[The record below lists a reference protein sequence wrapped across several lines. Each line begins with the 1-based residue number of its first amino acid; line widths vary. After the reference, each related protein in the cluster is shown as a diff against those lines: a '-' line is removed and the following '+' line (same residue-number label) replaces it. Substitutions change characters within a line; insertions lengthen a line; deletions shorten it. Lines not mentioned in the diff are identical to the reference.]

1 MVQKLITKVLAST
14 AALWVADW
22 LISGVAVSGG
32 WVRGYL
38 FAGLLLGAL
47 SVFVKPILKLLSLPL
62 VILTLG
68 LFTLIINAGM
78 LWITATALDT
88 ITFSGILPLLWTTLI
103 VSAFHML
110 FNSSTNE

>member
-1 MVQKLITKVLAST
+1 MIRKLITHVLAST

-22 LISGVAVSGG
+22 LFTGVLVSGG

-68 LFTLIINAGM
+68 LFTLVINAGM
-78 LWITATALDT
+78 LWVTATALDT
-88 ITFSGILPLLWTTLI
+88 ITFSGILPLLWTTII
-103 VSAFHML
+103 VSVFHVL
-110 FNSSTNE
+110 FQSSTDE